1 MLNKDLELSVNH
13 AIYDHNLIKNCQL
26 YTLDKLASKE
36 LYNVSLCL
44 VYRKPMLQCYSEK
57 LLKTKNLN
65 WKEIYILPRKV
76 SLNANFRMFQYK
88 ILNNILFLH
97 KLLFML
103 KKVSSALRSFC
114 NSVDETPLHIFVTCN
129 IEKGFWNE
137 LQYFVSQ
144 YRYVPEITL
153 QRALLGFFNIGNQ
166 QQNFLLTN
174 NLLSIFRHFLYM
186 LREHGAVYFN
196 SLKLYLIKNKTIEQ
210 NISSCS
216 SQIKEKS

>member
-1 MLNKDLELSVNH
+1 
-13 AIYDHNLIKNCQL
+13 
-26 YTLDKLASKE
+26 
-36 LYNVSLCL
+36 
-44 VYRKPMLQCYSEK
+44 MLQCYSEK

-76 SLNANFRMFQYK
+76 SLNANFCMLQYK

-174 NLLSIFRHFLYM
+174 NLLSIFRYFLYM
-186 LREHGAVYFN
+186 LREHGAVCFN